1 MKTLLLLL
9 TTLSLLQAAPAFHK
23 MRTFTNSDGETF
35 KAQALG
41 NQHLHWFKTQD
52 GEILKYNEQS
62 KNFEYAT
69 IEDETLKPSG
79 VKYERDNS
87 KRARSLGRVNK
98 VLENQILELWV
109 KKQKKH
115 HEKKER
121 AKQSYR

>member
-1 MKTLLLLL
+1 MKILLL
-9 TTLSLLQAAPAFHK
+9 TLFSLSLLHAAPAFHK

-35 KAQALG
+35 KAKAIG
-41 NQHLHWFKTQD
+41 NQHLHWFKTDD

-62 KNFEYAT
+62 KDFEYAV
-69 IEDETLKPSG
+69 IEEETLKPSG
-79 VKYERDNS
+79 VKYEKNNS
-87 KRARSLGRVNK
+87 KRARSLGHVNK

-115 HEKKER
+115 HERKER